1 MRTRCADPILH
12 DIAHASIE
20 DVTELVKAAV
30 LCIEDLPPALLRN
43 HGDLTVGERAAYDRL
58 AAAVRKTK

>member
-30 LCIEDLPPALLRN
+30 LFIEDVPVVELNRFAIGHEAR
-43 HGDLTVGERAAYDRL
+43 VAYDRL
-58 AAAVRKTK
+58 AQAVRRIQ